1 MGAQPDTSTSAPD
14 VWHGIQQILAQIPVA
29 AHLATYLGINF
40 PRYTIRD
47 MVRTEYELVTKGLGL
62 SGLHA
67 VAGPS
72 MGSFQGVEWGINYPT
87 FMKGLVLIVPAAR
100 SNQHFHAIVD
110 AVEAMIT
117 LDPAYKDG
125 KYDQN

>member
-1 MGAQPDTSTSAPD
+1 M
-14 VWHGIQQILAQIPVA
+14 
-29 AHLATYLGINF
+29 NF

-47 MVRTEYELVTKGLGL
+47 MVRTEHELVTKGLGL
-62 SGLHA
+62 SGLYA

-100 SNQHFHAIVD
+100 SDQHFHAIVD
-110 AVEAMIT
+110 AVEGMIT

-125 KYDQN
+125 KYECLFVDFRRMVPRRRGASCAARGSR